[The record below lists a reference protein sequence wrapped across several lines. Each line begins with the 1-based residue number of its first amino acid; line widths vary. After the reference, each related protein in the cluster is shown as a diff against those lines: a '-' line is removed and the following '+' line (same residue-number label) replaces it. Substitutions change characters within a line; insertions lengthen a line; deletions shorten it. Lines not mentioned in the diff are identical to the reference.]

1 VELRVAVYN
10 VWGFRRGP
18 EEAAAVLAEW
28 EPDIVFVHECGSRR
42 GLRRF
47 AHSLQMQAVSTRLF
61 PLVRQI
67 RNAILVRPPWR
78 VVQYR
83 LHRFDRSQRFYPRG
97 ALVAVIGRAGDR
109 VAALSVHLGLTPSE
123 RVRHAKELIDL
134 AQSISEPVVIGA
146 DLNDG
151 PESRSASWV
160 ADRLWDAW
168 PKAGQGSGET
178 FPAPDPTAR
187 IDYVFTSEHFGVDRV
202 MVLATTAARETSDH
216 LPLLAD
222 LTLE

>member
-1 VELRVAVYN
+1 MQLRVVEYN

-18 EEAAAVLAEW
+18 EEPAAILAEW
-28 EPDIVFVHECGSRR
+28 EPDVVLLQECGSHGR
-42 GLRRF
+42 LRRF
-47 AHSLQMQAVSTRLF
+47 ARGLDMQAVSTRLF

-78 VVQYR
+78 VIQFR

-97 ALVAVIGRAGDR
+97 ALVAIIGRAGYR
-109 VAALSVHLGLTPSE
+109 VAAMSVHLGLTPSE
-123 RVRHAKELIDL
+123 RVRHARELVDL
-134 AQSISEPVVIGA
+134 VQTFDEPVLVGV

-151 PESRSASWV
+151 PEARSVSWV

-168 PKAGQGSGET
+168 AKAGEGPGET

-187 IDYVFTSEHFGVDRV
+187 IDYVFVTENFTIDGAT
-202 MVLATTAARETSDH
+202 VLDTPQAREASDH

-222 LTLE
+222 LTLS

>member
-1 VELRVAVYN
+1 
-10 VWGFRRGP
+10 
-18 EEAAAVLAEW
+18 VLAEW
-28 EPDIVFVHECGSRR
+28 EPDVVFIHECGSHRR
-42 GLRRF
+42 LRRF
-47 AHSLQMQAVSTRLF
+47 GHALEMEAVSTRLL

-78 VVQYR
+78 VVHYR

-97 ALVAVIGRAGDR
+97 ALVAIIGRAGYR

-123 RVRHAKELIDL
+123 RVRHAKELVDL
-134 AQSISEPVVIGA
+134 AQSLSEPVVIGA
-146 DLNDG
+146 DINDG

-168 PKAGQGSGET
+168 GKAGDGPGDT

-187 IDYVFTSEHFGVDRV
+187 IDYVFTSEHFTIDRAMVVD
-202 MVLATTAARETSDH
+202 TKAAREASDH

-222 LTLE
+222 LSLD